1 MVDETGTLFDCPIK
15 PYRLFKTTRLPPK
28 VARKFK
34 MDWRPIFDLME
45 GALMESANMDMSVL
59 TIENLMQSFDLG
71 TQHVRSQAEYIWE
84 LPNRRI
90 DTWSIAQW
98 SKMIKYSSIVRYGT
112 DSDKEKLNAPGYRN
126 NPRPRQRQRVE

>member
-1 MVDETGTLFDCPIK
+1 VLTIENLMH
-15 PYRLFKTTRLPPK
+15 
-28 VARKFK
+28 
-34 MDWRPIFDLME
+34 WRPIFDLME
-45 GALMESANMDMSVL
+45 GALMEGANMDISVL

>member
-1 MVDETGTLFDCPIK
+1 
-15 PYRLFKTTRLPPK
+15 
-28 VARKFK
+28 

-98 SKMIKYSSIVRYGT
+98 SKMIKYSTRSIARYGT
-112 DSDKEKLNAPGYRN
+112 SSDKEKLRAPTYRN